1 MGLGSATKEDLRMAK
16 GSHRRPDK
24 RKKNNIK
31 YSDEIKGMQRIKGRD
46 KEEQKSK
53 ALVRQMRGKK
63 WSEDF
68 EEDFESEIL

>member
-1 MGLGSATKEDLRMAK
+1 MAK

-24 RKKNNIK
+24 HKKRNIK
-31 YSDEIKGMQRIKGRD
+31 YSDEIRGMQRIKGKD

-63 WSEDF
+63 WSEEDF
-68 EEDFESEIL
+68 EEDFESDRY